1 MLFEASDP
9 EARANCLNM
18 MRGIAEQYSD
28 DIISKE
34 DMKPTKTA
42 MPHIY
47 IYIYLYTYI
56 HIHTYI
62 YISIYIYIYTPIVSI
77 HIIIYVYIHLSLSL
91 SMYICTHT

>member
-34 DMKPTKTA
+34 DTKPMKTA
-42 MPHIY
+42 MPHMKKK
-47 IYIYLYTYI
+47 TAKPQKPRPM
-56 HIHTYI
+56 
-62 YISIYIYIYTPIVSI
+62 SGSK
-77 HIIIYVYIHLSLSL
+77 LSW
-91 SMYICTHT
+91 

>member
-42 MPHIY
+42 TPH
-47 IYIYLYTYI
+47 TY
-56 HIHTYI
+56 IHTYI
-62 YISIYIYIYTPIVSI
+62 YIYIYIHIYTHTYIHTYIYIYIYTHS
-77 HIIIYVYIHLSLSL
+77 
-91 SMYICTHT
+91 